1 MFTTGLLSISMA
13 VFGLFLGESSSNI
26 SILASDLNT
35 IIGFE
40 TFLHELKGFIPVV
53 PVDLTFRAD
62 FGHFFLSGL
71 TGDGVA

>member
-53 PVDLTFRAD
+53 SVDLTFRAD
-62 FGHFFLSGL
+62 FGHLFLSVL